1 MDRAGVSGSAR
12 CDVRSN
18 GGCEDPARKEKQ
30 KRRGGQSRYSLSHAL
45 WIAPVDSGG
54 KGVNAAGHRIP
65 ERDNDYGNDDA
76 R

>member
-1 MDRAGVSGSAR
+1 MDRASVTGKAGS
-12 CDVRSN
+12 DVRSER
-18 GGCEDPARKEKQ
+18 GCEDPARKEKQ